1 MNSEGEAVP
10 AGVAPEPLDDAVA
23 ATGVPPHAAANLRRC
38 MIISI
43 PLGVVA
49 IGLLALVGYPLAGV
63 LVCLGLALGAANTY
77 LVQRSVV
84 RFAKSGAAHGKRRF
98 VGGVFARLAVIS
110 AIALTICLLTLP
122 DGLGVLGGLA
132 AFQILM
138 LAAASMP
145 LIREL
150 RQA

>member
-1 MNSEGEAVP
+1 MNPEGEAE
-10 AGVAPEPLDDAVA
+10 AIGVAQPGN
-23 ATGVPPHAAANLRRC
+23 GVPSQAAANLRRC
-38 MIISI
+38 LIISV
-43 PLGVVA
+43 PLGIVA
-49 IGLLALVGYPLAGV
+49 IGLLTLAGHPLAGA
-63 LVCLGLALGAANTY
+63 LVCVGLALGAANTY

-84 RFAKSGAAHGKRRF
+84 KYATAGGGHKGRF
-98 VGGVFARLAVIS
+98 VAGVFGRLAVIS
-110 AIALTICLLTLP
+110 AIALSICLLLLP

>member
-1 MNSEGEAVP
+1 MNPEGEA
-10 AGVAPEPLDDAVA
+10 AP
-23 ATGVPPHAAANLRRC
+23 TGVPPETGIPPQAAANLRRC
-38 MIISI
+38 VIISI

-63 LVCLGLALGAANTY
+63 LVCVGLALGAANTY

-84 RFAKSGAAHGKRRF
+84 KYATSGAAHGKRRF

-110 AIALTICLLTLP
+110 VIALSICLLLLP

>member
-1 MNSEGEAVP
+1 MTNPEGDVAP
-10 AGVAPEPLDDAVA
+10 AGDAAESTGGAPGPI
-23 ATGVPPHAAANLRRC
+23 TVPPHAAANLRRC

-49 IGLLALVGYPLAGV
+49 IGLLALIGHPLAGV
-63 LVCLGLALGAANTY
+63 LVCVGLALGAANTY

-84 RFAKSGAAHGKRRF
+84 KYAASAVPAKRRF
-98 VGGVFARLAVIS
+98 VAGVFVRLAVIS
-110 AIALTICLLTLP
+110 VFALGICLLLLP